1 MKKLLHTIPLT
12 LLLAAAPL
20 QAYPVI
26 ELTPE
31 NTPASAPKQE
41 APLPETPETRLSE
54 ETLHQE
60 LRQLRDHMQT
70 ALNKRDLDALLDGLT
85 DDVVFTTMNGD
96 RIIGKEQ
103 VRGYYEKMLGGSQ
116 PVVKT
121 ITAQFEA
128 DKLSHLYDGGNT
140 AFAFGRSNDHYELA
154 GGETWEVKPQ
164 WSATIVRQNGR
175 WLIAGFH
182 YSVNMLDNPVLSAQ
196 RNWLMGGGAVAAL
209 LACAAGF
216 LLGRRTGRLKK

>member
-12 LLLAAAPL
+12 LLLVAAPL

-31 NTPASAPKQE
+31 NTPASAPK
-41 APLPETPETRLSE
+41 SE

-96 RIIGKEQ
+96 RVIGKEQ
-103 VRGYYEKMLGGSQ
+103 VRSYYEKMLGGSQ

-128 DKLSHLYDGGNT
+128 DKLSHLYDDGNT
-140 AFAFGRSNDHYELA
+140 AVAFGHSNDRYELA

-196 RNWLMGGGAVAAL
+196 RNWLMGGGAAAAL